1 MLSFLL
7 TLMPFMNDLLLD
19 LPLQAIEDD
28 ADRMDICSQEP
39 ANYTEATSTFTL
51 GNETTLAYTGPS
63 DRTPNG
69 RETEV
74 DAITAGS
81 VTATDTATHWA
92 LSKTPATST
101 LYCAGALSSSQGV
114 TSGNTFTLTATV
126 IGIPD
131 AV

>member
-1 MLSFLL
+1 
-7 TLMPFMNDLLLD
+7 MPYMNDLLLD
-19 LPLQAIEDD
+19 LPLQKIEDD

-39 ANYTEATSTFTL
+39 ANYTEATSTYTL
-51 GNETTLAYTGPS
+51 GNETTLTYTGPD

-81 VTATDTATHWA
+81 VTGTGTASHWG
-92 LSKTPATST
+92 LSKVPAVSA

-126 IGIPD
+126 IGLSD
-131 AV
+131 AT

>member
-1 MLSFLL
+1 
-7 TLMPFMNDLLLD
+7 MPFMNDLLLD
-19 LPLQAIEDD
+19 LPLQEIEDN

-39 ANYTEATSTFTL
+39 ANFTESTSTYTL
-51 GNETTLAYTGPS
+51 GNETTLTYTGPV
-63 DRTPNG
+63 DRSPNG

-74 DAITAGS
+74 DAITAGT
-81 VTATDTATHWA
+81 VTGTGTGSHWG
-92 LSKTPATST
+92 LSKTPATSA
-101 LYCAGALSSSQGV
+101 LYCAGALSTGQPM

>member
-1 MLSFLL
+1 
-7 TLMPFMNDLLLD
+7 MPFMNDLVMDVLL
-19 LPLQAIEDD
+19 QKIEDD
-28 ADRMDICSQEP
+28 ADRMDLCSQEP
-39 ANYTEATSTFTL
+39 ATYTESTSTYTL
-51 GNETTLAYTGPS
+51 GNETTLVYTGPS

-74 DAITAGS
+74 DAITAGH
-81 VTATDTATHWA
+81 VTATDTATHWG
-92 LSKTPATST
+92 LSKTPATSA
-101 LYCAGALSSSQGV
+101 LYNAGALSAPQGV